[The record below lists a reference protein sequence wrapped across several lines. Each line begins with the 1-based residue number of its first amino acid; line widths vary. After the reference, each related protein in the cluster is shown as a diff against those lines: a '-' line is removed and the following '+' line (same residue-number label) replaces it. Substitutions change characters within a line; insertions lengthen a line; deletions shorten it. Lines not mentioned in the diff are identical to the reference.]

1 MKQSSVIL
9 VVDDNPMNI
18 ELMEAY
24 LEPKGYKIIAATRGQ
39 EALDI
44 LDNQSIDLI
53 LLDVM
58 MPGISGFEVTRKIRN
73 DKSSKYIPI
82 ILITAL
88 SEKKERVEG
97 IDAGCD
103 DFITKPVDK
112 NELCSRVKSLL
123 KIKDYNDLKDNYQ
136 KKLELEVATRTKSLE
151 KAMISLKTASLET
164 INRLTKAAEY
174 KDEETGAHIQRMSLY
189 SEAVAR
195 SFGLDESMIENI
207 LFSACMHDLG
217 KISTPDNIL
226 LKPGKLDAAEWEI
239 MKQHTVVGAKILTGS
254 DSEVIQ
260 LGEVIARSHHERWDG
275 SGYPDGL
282 KGNNIPIAARIVAIA
297 DVFDALSSERPYKK
311 SFSEDK
317 TFSIIKEGSGSH
329 FDPAVV
335 DAFFSVQ
342 DEILAIK
349 QKYADNVSS

>member
-1 MKQSSVIL
+1 MMNSSVIL

-44 LDNQSIDLI
+44 LDNQAIDLI

-73 DKSSKYIPI
+73 DASSKYIPI

-88 SEKKERVEG
+88 SEKKERIEG
-97 IDAGCD
+97 IEAGCD

-112 NELCSRVKSLL
+112 NELYSRVKSLL

-136 KKLELEVATRTKSLE
+136 AQLEAEVASRTASLE
-151 KAMISLKTASLET
+151 KAILSLKAASLET

-195 SFGLDESMIENI
+195 SFGLDETMTENI

-226 LKPGKLDAAEWEI
+226 LKPGKLDADEWVI
-239 MKQHTVVGAKILTGS
+239 MKQHTVVGAQILTGS

-260 LGEVIARSHHERWDG
+260 LGEIIARSHHERWDG

-282 KGNNIPIAARIVAIA
+282 KGSDIPIAARIVAIA

-335 DAFFSVQ
+335 DAFFAVQ

-349 QKYADNVSS
+349 QKYADNVV

>member
-1 MKQSSVIL
+1 MKCNSVIL

-24 LEPKGYKIIAATRGQ
+24 LEPKGYKVITASQGQ

-44 LDNQSIDLI
+44 LKTQSVDLI
-53 LLDVM
+53 LLDIM

-73 DKSSKYIPI
+73 DKSLTYIPI

-88 SEKKERVEG
+88 SETIERVEG
-97 IDAGCD
+97 IEAGCD

-123 KIKDYNDLKDNYQ
+123 KIKAYSDLKDNYQ
-136 KKLELEVATRTKSLE
+136 KELEIEVAARTASLE
-151 KAMISLKTASLET
+151 KAIISLKEASLET
-164 INRLTKAAEY
+164 IHKLTKAAEY

-195 SFGLDESMIENI
+195 SYGLDDGTIENI
-207 LFSACMHDLG
+207 LFSASMHDLG
-217 KISTPDNIL
+217 KISTPDKIL
-226 LKPGKLDAAEWEI
+226 LKPGKLDPIEWEI
-239 MKQHTVVGAKILTGS
+239 MKQHTVVGAEILAGS
-254 DSEVIQ
+254 SSDVIK
-260 LGEVIARSHHERWDG
+260 LGEIIARSHHEKWDG

-282 KGNNIPIAARIVAIA
+282 KGTEIPIAARIVAIA

-311 SFSEDK
+311 SFSEAK
-317 TFSIIKEGSGSH
+317 TFSIIEEGSGTH

-335 DAFFSVQ
+335 KAFFGVQ
-342 DEILAIK
+342 KEILAIK
-349 QKYADNVSS
+349 KQYADKLQ